1 LTEVVTGVVSCTST
15 APRSATMNG
24 SSGIIESELLCS
36 SRPAPDDCTEQ
47 TRRDLESRGCAF
59 RRDRVEDDE
68 VLHCVCSGPRR
79 DMSVSA
85 VLRPRGWRR
94 PRA

>member
-24 SSGIIESELLCS
+24 SSGIIESELVCS
-36 SRPAPDDCTEQ
+36 SRPAQDDCTEQ
-47 TRRDLESRGCAF
+47 IRRDLESRGCAY

-68 VLHCVCSGPRR
+68 VLHFACSGPRR
-79 DMSVSA
+79 DMIELIDLVC
-85 VLRPRGWRR
+85 RR
-94 PRA
+94 LNGF